1 MPDLLVKLYK
11 LPDDRV
17 RLEQL
22 RHDGITVRK
31 AMAREKYLV
40 VDWVAETF
48 GRWWASEC
56 DVSFAN
62 QPVSCFIAMKD
73 GGLVGFSCY
82 DSTMRNFFGPMG
94 VAENTRNKG
103 IGTALLLRCLH
114 AMAAGGY
121 GYAVIGDAD
130 PVKFYKKTVNAFE
143 IPGSFPGVFRQPL
156 SS

>member
-1 MPDLLVKLYK
+1 MADLLVKLYE
-11 LPDDRV
+11 LPDDRA

-22 RHDGITVRK
+22 RHDGITIRN
-31 AMAREKYLV
+31 AMALEKHLV
-40 VDWVAETF
+40 VDWVAKTF
-48 GRWWASEC
+48 GRRWASEC

-62 QPVSCFIAMKD
+62 QPISCFIAMKD

-94 VAENTRNKG
+94 VAENARDKG

-121 GYAVIGDAD
+121 GYAVICDAG
-130 PVKFYKKTVNAFE
+130 PIKFYEKTVNAFE
-143 IPGSFPGVFRQPL
+143 IPDSSHGVFRQPL